1 VSVPLILA
9 NLSVDCCHKQKKNSN
24 FLLAGKALHAS
35 FIPSKSMK
43 PLTTPADASQLIEF
57 SIPEAAEMSIELSKS
72 FGKLLRRPVLA
83 DRNIPPFDRAM
94 MDGIAIDSSASR
106 GYLRIEAV
114 QAAGSPALTLLDSN
128 ACIEVMTGAPIPV
141 GSNCVVPI
149 EEVTI
154 ENGQARISEGYS
166 YTAGDFIHR
175 EASDHLAGD
184 IMLQPGTVLGAAEL
198 AIAASC
204 GACQLQVSHIPQIHL
219 ITTGDEVIPPEDAP
233 EPFQIRSSHPIAI
246 MSAIDSAGLGSVT
259 HRHIADDETATREA
273 LHHSLATA
281 DILILTGGVS
291 KGKFDYIAPLLNEI
305 TGTSLFHG
313 VSQRPG
319 KPFAYFDKPIP
330 IFALPGNPL
339 SVMACLA
346 RYVLP
351 ALRLHLGIPNGVKNL
366 QLTSPAPQHPKLT
379 QLLAGRI
386 EDGRIY
392 PSSPNNSGD
401 YAALLGCH
409 GVIEIPVSTTTAP
422 AGSHYNFYPWAQI

>member
-1 VSVPLILA
+1 
-9 NLSVDCCHKQKKNSN
+9 
-24 FLLAGKALHAS
+24 
-35 FIPSKSMK
+35 MK

-57 SIPEAAEMSIELSKS
+57 SIPAAAEVTIELDKS

-94 MDGIAIDSSASR
+94 MDGIAIQSSTNR
-106 GYLRIEAV
+106 GALAVEAV
-114 QAAGSPALTLLDSN
+114 QAAGSPALTLLDTN
-128 ACIEVMTGAPIPV
+128 ACLEVMTGAPIPV
-141 GSNCVVPI
+141 GCDCVVPI
-149 EEVTI
+149 EEVTM
-154 ENGQARISEGYS
+154 ENGQAKISEKYS
-166 YTAGDFIHR
+166 YAAGDFIHR

-184 IMLQPGTVLGAAEL
+184 TMLEPGSVLGAAEL

-204 GACQLQVSHIPQIHL
+204 GACVLQVSRTPQIHL
-219 ITTGDEVIPPEDAP
+219 ITTGDEVIPPAATP

-246 MSAIDSAGLGSVT
+246 LSAIDSAGLGSVT
-259 HRHIADDETATREA
+259 HTHIADDEMATREA

-305 TGTSLFHG
+305 AGTALFHG

-319 KPFAYFDKPIP
+319 KPFAYFEKPIP

-351 ALRLHLGIPNGVKNL
+351 ALKLHLGIPKGVKSL
-366 QLTSPAPQHPKLT
+366 PLSSPAPLHPKLT

-386 EDGRIY
+386 KDGKIY

-409 GVIEIPVSTTTAP
+409 GVIEIPPSTTTSP
-422 AGSHYNFYPWAQI
+422 ANSLYNFYPWAQI

>member
-1 VSVPLILA
+1 
-9 NLSVDCCHKQKKNSN
+9 
-24 FLLAGKALHAS
+24 
-35 FIPSKSMK
+35 MK
-43 PLTTPADASQLIEF
+43 PLITPAEASQLIEI
-57 SIPEAAEMSIELSKS
+57 STPVSAEVTIELDKS

-94 MDGIAIDSSASR
+94 MDGIAIHSSANR
-106 GYLRIEAV
+106 GAITIEAI

-128 ACIEVMTGAPIPV
+128 ACLEVMTGAPIPV
-141 GSNCVVPI
+141 GSDCVVPI

-154 ENGQARISEGYS
+154 ENGQASISAEYS
-166 YTAGDFIHR
+166 YAAGDFIHR
-175 EASDHLAGD
+175 EASDHSAGD
-184 IMLQPGTVLGAAEL
+184 TMLETGAVLGAAEL

-204 GACQLQVSHIPQIHL
+204 GACRLHVSRTPQIHL
-219 ITTGDEVIPPEDAP
+219 ITTGDEVIPPEATP

-246 MSAIDSAGLGSVT
+246 LSAIDSAGLGSVT
-259 HRHIADDETATREA
+259 HRHIADDEVATREA
-273 LHHSLATA
+273 LRHSLATA

-305 TGTSLFHG
+305 AGTALFHG
-313 VSQRPG
+313 ISQRPG

-351 ALRLHLGIPNGVKNL
+351 ALKLHLGIPNGVKNL
-366 QLTSPAPQHPKLT
+366 PLASPAPLHPRLT

-409 GVIEIPVSTTTAP
+409 GVIEIPTSTTTAP
-422 AGSHYNFYPWAQI
+422 AGSHYKFYPWAQI